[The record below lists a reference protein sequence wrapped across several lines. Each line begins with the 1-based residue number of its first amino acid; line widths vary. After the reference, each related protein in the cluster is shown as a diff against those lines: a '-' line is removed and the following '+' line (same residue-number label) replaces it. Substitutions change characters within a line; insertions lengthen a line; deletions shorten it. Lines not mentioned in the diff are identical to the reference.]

1 MGDSLITNMT
11 KAEAEGPTAMTP
23 CLAFCLGMATKW
35 KHDLH
40 QIVIVTDGLS
50 NVGFGQ
56 TEEESEL

>member
-40 QIVIVTDGLS
+40 QM
-50 NVGFGQ
+50 
-56 TEEESEL
+56 